1 MNLPINDIRYGLRM
15 ILKAPAV
22 RVSSSHFADRLYV
35 GQKIKAP
42 CLVSFSSV
50 SGS

>member
-22 RVSSSHFADRLYV
+22 RVSSSHFADRLLRRPKD
-35 GQKIKAP
+35 Q
-42 CLVSFSSV
+42 SSV
-50 SGS
+50 SCELFKR